1 MGVRFLS
8 RAPFESFEQPR
19 SLVNTG
25 TLEAGL

>member
-1 MGVRFLS
+1 MGLHRLS
-8 RAPFESFEQPR
+8 RSPLESFEQPR